1 MSRCVSPRIYPAWGS
16 LRSLDLADYF
26 LSHVRQV
33 FSYYLFKYFLRS
45 FLSLFSFWG
54 PYNANVYA
62 FNVYIIRNLP
72 RQLLL
77 VPTTPALTPADPC
90 LHRRPS
96 VSSRSFGF
104 SFLWNHCF
112 FPLSLG
118 VGNVL
123 FVPSKIR
130 VSVSPSPMEV
140 L

>member
-16 LRSLDLADYF
+16 LCSLDLADYF
-26 LSHVRQV
+26 LSHVREV

-72 RQLLL
+72 RQLLP
-77 VPTTPALTPADPC
+77 VPTTPALTPAAPC

-104 SFLWNHCF
+104 SFVWNHCF